1 MCGLFMQGEG
11 GGVFRE
17 MLDREGGWE
26 TCNGV
31 GEGVVV
37 KIRELGVGV
46 GMEVGGEGENSML
59 ESIGAFTAHRS
70 LLVLLSLML
79 LSKTA

>member
-1 MCGLFMQGEG
+1 M
-11 GGVFRE
+11 
-17 MLDREGGWE
+17 
-26 TCNGV
+26 
-31 GEGVVV
+31 

>member
-17 MLDREGGWE
+17 MLDRKGAWE

-31 GEGVVV
+31 EEGVIV
-37 KIRELGVGV
+37 KVRELGVGV
-46 GMEVGGEGENSML
+46 GMGVGGGGESSML
-59 ESIGAFTAHRS
+59 VSTSVNHVPRNVVQCI
-70 LLVLLSLML
+70 
-79 LSKTA
+79 